1 MDFKVQRRVL
11 EEAKIF
17 LQDRSTVR
25 EVAKKV
31 SASKSTIH
39 KDFVEKLPLIN
50 NDIYE
55 EVSALL
61 NYNKNIRH
69 IRGGEATKKVFEKRQ
84 AKKPL
89 VSEEN
94 NGQLSLWRKLKNTVQ
109 A

>member
-1 MDFKVQRRVL
+1 MDFKIQRRVL

-31 SASKSTIH
+31 SVSKSTIH

-50 NDIYE
+50 NYIYE

-61 NYNKNIRH
+61 NYNKNVRH

-84 AKKPL
+84 AKNPL
-89 VSEEN
+89 ILDEN
-94 NGQLSLWRKLKNTVQ
+94 NGQLKFMKK